1 MEIEEVTRLFR
12 VWRTL
17 HQMLRDRGYLIDP
30 DQLELSMEEF
40 KSKLGDTPT
49 RDPLTL
55 HVQKIDNPEDRLY
68 VFFPDEARISV
79 PVIVG
84 FAQKLH
90 KEAMERCIIIGK
102 GSITASARQ
111 GINELSSNFMIEYF
125 QDRELVVN
133 ITEHELVPEH
143 IVLSDSEKHDL
154 LKKYRV
160 KESQLPKIQIHDPVA
175 RYFGLTKGQ
184 VVKIIRSS
192 ETAGRYVTYRL
203 AV

>member
-1 MEIEEVTRLFR
+1 MEAEDVTRLFR

-30 DQLELSMEEF
+30 DQLELSMDEF
-40 KSKLGDTPT
+40 KVKLRDFTT
-49 RDPLTL
+49 REPLTL
-55 HVQKIDNPEDRLY
+55 HVQKIDNPNERLY
-68 VFFPDEARISV
+68 VFFPDEVRITV

-90 KEAMERCIIIGK
+90 KESMERCIIIGK

-125 QDRELVVN
+125 EDRELLVN

-143 IVLSDSEKHDL
+143 IVLSDSEKLDL
-154 LKKYRV
+154 MKKYRV
-160 KESQLPKIQIHDPVA
+160 KESQLPKIQIYDPVA
-175 RYFGLTKGQ
+175 RYFGLIKGQ

>member
-1 MEIEEVTRLFR
+1 MEADEVTRLFR

-17 HQMLRDRGYLIDP
+17 HQMLRDRGYVIDP
-30 DQLELSMEEF
+30 DQLELGMEEF
-40 KSKLGDTPT
+40 QSKLGDMTT
-49 RDPLTL
+49 REPLVL
-55 HVQKIDNPEDRLY
+55 HVQRIENADDRLF
-68 VFFPDEARISV
+68 VFFPDEARITV

-84 FAQKLH
+84 FAQRLH
-90 KEAMERCIIIGK
+90 KESMERCIIIGK

-111 GINELSSNFMIEYF
+111 GINELSTNFMIEYF
-125 QDRELVVN
+125 EDRELLVN

-143 IVLSDSEKHDL
+143 IVLSDSEKQDL

-160 KESQLPKIQIHDPVA
+160 KESQLPKIQINDPVA
-175 RYFGLTKGQ
+175 RYFGLIKGQ